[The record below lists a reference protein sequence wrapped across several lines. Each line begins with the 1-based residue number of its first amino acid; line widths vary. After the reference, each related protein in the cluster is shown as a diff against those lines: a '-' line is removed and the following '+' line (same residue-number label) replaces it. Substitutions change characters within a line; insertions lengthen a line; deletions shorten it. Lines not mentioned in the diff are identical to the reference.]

1 MNRRNFLTGATVGC
15 LAGAACSRQPSSL
28 RTLSQNE
35 AKTLAALCDQVI
47 PADQDPGAAWAGAVQ
62 FIDIQLTRIY
72 KKHRPVYRAGLAK
85 AETIAREKFGGREL
99 SALTADEPL
108 RVMEQLEKED
118 REFFGLLVAHTMQS
132 YYGSPRHGG
141 NRDYTSWRML
151 RVPPSPARGRQQ
163 FDLTKGQ
170 PS

>member
-35 AKTLAALCDQVI
+35 AKTLAVLCDQVI
-47 PADQDPGAAWAGAVQ
+47 PPDQDPGAAWAGAVQ

-72 KKHRPVYRAGLAK
+72 RKHLPVYRAGLAK
-85 AETIAREKFGGREL
+85 AETVAREKFGGREL
-99 SALTADEPL
+99 AALTADEPL

-118 REFFGLLVAHTMQS
+118 REFFGCWWRTRCSRTTDRRGMEAIATMRVGACS
-132 YYGSPRHGG
+132 ECPRHRRAAGS
-141 NRDYTSWRML
+141 NSI
-151 RVPPSPARGRQQ
+151 
-163 FDLTKGQ
+163 
-170 PS
+170 